1 MKYFRYKTVAKD
13 FTTLGL
19 VISPDVVSYL
29 YSDTL
34 AGVEVTDSK
43 EFLANQHKECEVTEV
58 TFAEIVSEL
67 KQSRMY
73 QDIDEI
79 VKTMIHNKYTLAD
92 EIKLIKMGIEHPE
105 YIEYQAFVN
114 SCREIGMNMKI
125 ERGLRKA

>member
-43 EFLANQHKECEVTEV
+43 EFLANQHKECEVTEL
-58 TFAEIVSEL
+58 TFEEAKPELESCRMFYDINKIVQKLIANKFEI
-67 KQSRMY
+67 
-73 QDIDEI
+73 
-79 VKTMIHNKYTLAD
+79 AD
-92 EIKLIKMGIEHPE
+92 EIKFLKLPE
-105 YIEYQAFVN
+105 DNPDRVEYQKYVDV
-114 SCREIGMNMKI
+114 CRLIGRNLKI
-125 ERGLRKA
+125 EKGLKLP

>member
-13 FTTLGL
+13 FTTFGL

-43 EFLANQHKECEVTEV
+43 EFLTNQHPECEVTEV

-67 KQSRMY
+67 KSCRHY
-73 QDIDEI
+73 HDIDEI
-79 VKTMIHNKYTLAD
+79 VKTMIHNKYTIDD
-92 EIKLIKMGIEHPE
+92 EIKLLKLDKADPV
-105 YIEYQAFVN
+105 YVEYQNHVD
-114 SCREIGMNMKI
+114 SCRAIGINMKI
-125 ERGLRKA
+125 ERGLKLS